1 VADAVGLW
9 RLALA
14 REQWTSRLSFILA
27 STGAAVGIGN
37 IWRFSYV
44 AGQNG
49 GGAFLIVYI
58 SCVLI
63 IGLPLLI
70 AELALGRRGQG
81 DAVVAFAAVAPRSP
95 WVIAGGLGVLAASLI
110 LAYYAVIAG
119 WFLKYL
125 AGALLGTLWHTAGE
139 GYDVFFARFITHPI
153 EPIVWQLV
161 TMATT
166 VVIVAAGVRRGIERA
181 NRVLMPMLALV
192 VLGLAVH
199 SLSLPGAADG
209 VSFLFAPDWSALK
222 SPSIYLAA
230 LEQAFFS
237 IGIGMAIFITYG
249 GYLAPEQP
257 IPSAPATIALGDT
270 LVAVLARCAILPAVF
285 AFGLDPA
292 AGPELVFVTLPQ
304 IFLAMPFGRLFG
316 SLFFLL
322 LIAAAL
328 TSMISL
334 LEASVALAIRVLG
347 LPRWSAT
354 MAMGLLIF
362 TVGTPA
368 AAGFGPLAGLR
379 WDGRSILDSMDHV
392 VSNIML
398 PVSGLLTALF
408 VGWRWREALVEAGF
422 GRRVLGPVWLWLVR
436 LVAPALILAILLRSL
451 GLI

>member
-81 DAVVAFAAVAPRSP
+81 DAVAAFAAVAPRSL
-95 WVIAGGLGVLAASLI
+95 WVMAGGLGVLAASLI

-119 WFLKYL
+119 WVLKYL
-125 AGALLGTLWHTAGE
+125 ASALLGTLWHTAGE
-139 GYDVFFARFITHPI
+139 GYDVFFARLTADPV

-161 TMATT
+161 TMAATA
-166 VVIVAAGVRRGIERA
+166 VIVAAGVRGGIERA
-181 NRVLMPMLALV
+181 NRVLMPMLALIV
-192 VLGLAVH
+192 FGLAVY

-209 VSFLFAPDWSALK
+209 VSFLFTPEWGALR
-222 SPSIYLAA
+222 SPSVYLAA
-230 LEQAFFS
+230 LGQAFFS

-249 GYLAPEQP
+249 SYLAPEQP
-257 IPSAPATIALGDT
+257 IPSAAAAIAVGDT
-270 LVAVLARCAILPAVF
+270 LIAVLAGCAIFPAVF
-285 AFGLDPA
+285 AIGLDPA
-292 AGPELVFVTLPQ
+292 AGPQLVFVTLPQ
-304 IFLAMPFGRLFG
+304 LFLAMPLGRLVG

-334 LEASVALAIRVLG
+334 LEASVALAMRILRLS
-347 LPRWSAT
+347 RWSAA
-354 MAMGLLIF
+354 MAMGVLIF
-362 TVGTPA
+362 TAGIPA
-368 AAGFGPLAGLR
+368 AAGFGPLAELR
-379 WDGRSILDSMDHV
+379 WQGRGILDAMDHV

-398 PVSGLLTALF
+398 PINGLLVALF
-408 VGWRWREALVEAGF
+408 VGWRWREALAEASF
-422 GRRVLGPVWLWLVR
+422 GRRALGSVWVWLVR
-436 LVAPALILAILLRSL
+436 LVAPALIVAILLRSL